1 MHTIEHSESILTV
14 FPHCSLWNTYYILIY
29 LMKKMHRGAREWD
42 RTATTKTTTTH
53 SASRREWN
61 ERDEQMHS
69 VRHCFRLCCS
79 SNPYFRPLF
88 IYFMDFFLLLVL
100 ILILIFSQFCAL
112 ILAPNRLWMLYYMLY
127 LESGL
132 KCLSYAHNPKHSLAL
147 ILNRNTQRKTTRK
160 EFGPN
165 AQETPFYPSQIS
177 HSHIASDTFFLF
189 TLRIVIVSSSFGLKR
204 THFFFYALFDIV
216 VGFLHYTLFRH
227 SSKFISVNCIAT
239 QRNETHG
246 LGFYSESF
254 HFHTIS
260 YSIQIIRI
268 TRIHTYRLYSFDVL
282 GHVEL
287 AKLKL
292 RMLQLP

>member
-100 ILILIFSQFCAL
+100 ILILFFSQFCAL
-112 ILAPNRLWMLYYMLY
+112 ILAPNRLWMLYYTTLNLVWNVCHMHTIP
-127 LESGL
+127 SI
-132 KCLSYAHNPKHSLAL
+132 LSLSFLIEIHNEKQQEKSLDQMHKWHPFIHRKSLTL
-147 ILNRNTQRKTTRK
+147 IS
-160 EFGPN
+160 P
-165 AQETPFYPSQIS
+165 A
-177 HSHIASDTFFLF
+177 
-189 TLRIVIVSSSFGLKR
+189 
-204 THFFFYALFDIV
+204 THFFSLRFALWLSAAHSDWKGPISFFTH
-216 VGFLHYTLFRH
+216 FLTL
-227 SSKFISVNCIAT
+227 SSDFCTTLSFAIHQNSFPSIAS
-239 QRNETHG
+239 QRNG
-246 LGFYSESF
+246 MKPM
-254 HFHTIS
+254 
-260 YSIQIIRI
+260 
-268 TRIHTYRLYSFDVL
+268 
-282 GHVEL
+282 
-287 AKLKL
+287 A
-292 RMLQLP
+292 